1 MPPIDLK
8 EKRELMLNRADI
20 IALLGVTPEDAL
32 IINDIVDD
40 IESQVVDRIK
50 TMGRVTIPRIGSF
63 FPNEGKL
70 DAMDHHA
77 LMKEKK
83 KELTPE
89 EYKEFKRGLIL
100 SRVVQRRRFKSRTTI
115 ISRTIRFNKVL
126 AKRKLKQFGRDERG
140 YKLYMYFFSKMKP
153 VNDSDYYINLL
164 NREGYDCEDFPIGFK
179 WYD

>member
-1 MPPIDLK
+1 MPSIDLK

-20 IALLGVTPEDAL
+20 IALLGATPEDAL

-40 IESQVVDRIK
+40 IESQVVNRIK

-70 DAMDHHA
+70 DAMEHCA
-77 LMKEKK
+77 LMKEKR

-89 EYKEFKRGLIL
+89 EYKEFRRGLIL

-115 ISRTIRFNKVL
+115 ISRTIRLNKVL
-126 AKRKLKQFGRDERG
+126 ARRKLRQFGRDERG

-164 NREGYDCEDFPIGFK
+164 NREGYDCEDFSIGFK